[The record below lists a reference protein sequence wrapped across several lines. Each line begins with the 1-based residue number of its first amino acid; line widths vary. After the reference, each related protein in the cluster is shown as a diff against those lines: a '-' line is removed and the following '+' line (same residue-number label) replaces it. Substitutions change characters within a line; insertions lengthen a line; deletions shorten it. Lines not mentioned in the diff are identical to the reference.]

1 MASIKQ
7 ALPLRATKGCT
18 QDQLAR
24 AATISHA
31 RSAPA
36 SARRRPSTN
45 ATEPSGSVPS
55 VALLEPARSDGSSRF
70 ENVGFIHSR
79 TGALSL
85 FSSPGVLAGV
95 SVLLSTFSTL
105 AAILGMS
112 VTR

>member
-31 RSAPA
+31 RRAP
-36 SARRRPSTN
+36 RRPRDV
-45 ATEPSGSVPS
+45 VP
-55 VALLEPARSDGSSRF
+55 PQTQPISDGSSRF
-70 ENVGFIHSR
+70 ENVGFIQSK